1 MESYTNIRVVIP
13 HSNNNRD
20 YDPYD
25 DFFEDL

>member
-13 HSNNNRD
+13 NNNNRE
-20 YDPYD
+20 YNPYD